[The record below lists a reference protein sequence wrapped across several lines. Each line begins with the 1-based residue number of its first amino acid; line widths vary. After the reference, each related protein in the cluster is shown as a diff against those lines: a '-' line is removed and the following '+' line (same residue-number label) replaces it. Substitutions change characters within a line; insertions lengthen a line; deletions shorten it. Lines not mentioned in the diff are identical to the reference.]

1 MKAITLS
8 ILLAVLSIN
17 SIFGSTTDIVKVQR
31 DSVKLPIFSAT
42 IPQSYGVDEEFVVI
56 VSLNGNSYKCEIDTV
71 IKNSR
76 EVCFIIPV
84 EIYDS
89 VKSDSKIDIN
99 LCIMYYGG
107 SALMSI
113 VYFEDCIIPK
123 EINKNIE

>member
-56 VSLNGNSYKCEIDTV
+56 ISLNGNSYKCKIDTV
-71 IKNSR
+71 LKETR
-76 EVCFIIPV
+76 EVCFIIPIEV
-84 EIYDS
+84 YDGI
-89 VKSDSKIDIN
+89 KSDSKIDVS
-99 LCIMYYGG
+99 LCIMDYELNACKSIY
-107 SALMSI
+107 LFEDSI
-113 VYFEDCIIPK
+113 VPK
-123 EINKNIE
+123 DINKNI

>member
-42 IPQSYGVDEEFVVI
+42 IPQSYGVDEEFMVFI
-56 VSLNGNSYKCEIDTV
+56 SLNGNVYKCNIDTV
-71 IKNSR
+71 LKDSR
-76 EVCFIIPV
+76 EVCFVVPIEV
-84 EIYDS
+84 YDS
-89 VKSDSKIDIN
+89 IKSDSKIDVS
-99 LCIMYYGG
+99 LCIMYDGG

-113 VYFEDCIIPK
+113 FYFEDCIIPK